1 MEAGTLGFFI
11 FLGGLFYLAAMA
23 LKAHGWRF
31 GCLMTVIIDG
41 AGGLAMAAIFG
52 WGFWQVLVVLIGAD
66 VVAGLLSGSPRRRP
80 YRY

>member
-1 MEAGTLGFFI
+1 MDVGFLV

-31 GCLMTVIIDG
+31 GCLMTILIDG
-41 AGGLAMAAIFG
+41 CGGVAMATIFG
-52 WGFWQVLVVLIGAD
+52 WNTVTVLVVLIGAD
-66 VVAGLLSGSPRRRP
+66 IVVGLLAGSPRRRP